1 MLKIRLSRRGRK
13 NLPYYVIVVAE
24 VTSSRDGKFIEKIGT
39 YDPLLD
45 NKSEKRLVLNKERA
59 EYWLSV
65 GAKPTDRVASFLSSL
80 GVKDAKKYEVKYTTK
95 AKGDGAKKKA
105 LERMK
110 KEQEQSAA
118 QAAESETTT
127 EAAS

>member
-24 VTSSRDGKFIEKIGT
+24 ATSSRDGKFIEKIGT

-45 NKSEKRLVLNKERA
+45 NQNEKRLVLNKERA
-59 EYWLSV
+59 EYWISV
-65 GAKPTDRVASFLSSL
+65 GARPTDRVSAFLASL
-80 GVKDAKKYEVKYTTK
+80 GVKDAKKYEVKFTSK

-110 KEQEQSAA
+110 KEQEQAA
-118 QAAESETTT
+118 AKAAESETQTK
-127 EAAS
+127 AAS

>member
-24 VTSSRDGKFIEKIGT
+24 ATSSRDGKFIEKIGT

-45 NKSEKRLVLNKERA
+45 NQNEKRLVLNKERA
-59 EYWLSV
+59 EYWISV
-65 GAKPTDRVASFLSSL
+65 GARPTDRVASFLASL
-80 GVKDAKKYEVKYTTK
+80 GVKDAKKYEVKFTSK

-110 KEQEQSAA
+110 KEQEQAA
-118 QAAESETTT
+118 AKAAESETPT
-127 EAAS
+127 

>member
-13 NLPYYVIVVAE
+13 NLPYYVIVVADA
-24 VTSSRDGKFIEKIGT
+24 TSSRDGKFIEKIGS

-45 NKSEKRLVLNKERA
+45 NQNEKRLVLNKERA

-65 GAKPTDRVASFLSSL
+65 GAQPTDRVTSFLTAI
-80 GVKDAKKYEVKYTTK
+80 GVKDATKYQVEFK
-95 AKGDGAKKKA
+95 AKSKGDGAKKKA

-110 KEQEQSAA
+110 KEQEQAA
-118 QAAESETTT
+118 QSQESEAQL
-127 EAAS
+127 EVAS